1 MSSGR
6 SPLSITEEQP
16 ALKIGWPAISPRIT
30 ALEGFRDEVL
40 DEIEQRKLDRFK
52 KRYELLQESLAAAD
66 MQHKGVSVQIERYEG
81 LALGDTAIG
90 HICTAFHG
98 YAERDLSTTPKAIS
112 LDNNPNNSITDA
124 NLVDVSLI
132 QIRRQEVFMDCTA
145 ASKQQTG
152 EVGLL
157 KGYFGLPHLN
167 SKLVALGDNTKKSR
181 EAQYFVQEYSILES
195 GFTAAGSSGA
205 IVYTDEFA
213 AVGMAVGHF
222 VSLIPMCIV
231 LPLDRLV
238 KSVESAAGVELEFVP
253 PIFEEEDFK
262 LLKLSSALPFCL
274 CLPSDSRSRFRCLY

>member
-1 MSSGR
+1 MRRFPHWTDPQIECS
-6 SPLSITEEQP
+6 
-16 ALKIGWPAISPRIT
+16 
-30 ALEGFRDEVL
+30 
-40 DEIEQRKLDRFK
+40 IEQSKLDWFK
-52 KRYELLQESLAAAD
+52 KRYESLQESLAAAD
-66 MQHKGVSVQIERYEG
+66 MQHKRVSVQIERYEG

-98 YAERDLSTTPKAIS
+98 YAERDLCTIPKAIS
-112 LDNNPNNSITDA
+112 LDNKNIHSITDA
-124 NLVDVSLI
+124 NLVDVSPIKITDPSFIPKNMWLQPFESI
-132 QIRRQEVFMDCTA
+132 KDLCPGQEVFMDCTA
-145 ASKQQTG
+145 ASKEQTG

-167 SKLVALGDNTKKSR
+167 PNSVVLGDDPKKTR
-181 EAQYFVQEYSILES
+181 EAQYFVQEYSISET

-238 KSVESAAGVELEFVP
+238 KSVESAVGV
-253 PIFEEEDFK
+253 DF
-262 LLKLSSALPFCL
+262 
-274 CLPSDSRSRFRCLY
+274 